1 MNQSIPMHGQSQKT
15 TLLPVVVFPQVYV
28 WICLEPSR
36 VAIFTL
42 SWLTVE
48 SWHVV
53 TTGRV
58 RPSER
63 HWDDDVPAS
72 FYNSLPLMMS
82 LSDPA
87 RCMEIL
93 RCLNGFNIV
102 WLYICFYLMAIK
114 LNLGLVSG
122 FIWLAVGQRPALVI
136 AFAVKKRHC
145 NTFAC
150 ESLALTPCYLV
161 TLFIILRYSSMGEWR
176 RLMLCPAGCKEFPE
190 LDWNGLNVRSFCLAR
205 PHWQVG
211 HCDPQWHW
219 TCHALSRSKDLKG
232 ISG

>member
-63 HWDDDVPAS
+63 HRDDDVPAS

-87 RCMEIL
+87 RCMEIP
-93 RCLNGFNIV
+93 RCLNEFNIV
-102 WLYICFYLMAIK
+102 WLYICLMAIK
-114 LNLGLVSG
+114 LNLGLSRLGFWFRLTGSG
-122 FIWLAVGQRPALVI
+122 TETCACDSIRGQ
-136 AFAVKKRHC
+136 KKTLQHLC
-145 NTFAC
+145 MWILGTDT
-150 ESLALTPCYLV
+150 LLPCYLV
-161 TLFIILRYSSMGEWR
+161 TLLPCYLVHHSSIFFDGWVATTHAVPC
-176 RLMLCPAGCKEFPE
+176 RLQRVSRAGLERPE
-190 LDWNGLNVRSFCLAR
+190 RA
-205 PHWQVG
+205 
-211 HCDPQWHW
+211 
-219 TCHALSRSKDLKG
+219 
-232 ISG
+232 